1 MSDSHVSVDSSQDL
15 TGITISSISSGSS
28 SGPTERVDAMSAVL
42 AQTPIRNAGPKMHSI
57 DDDDDDDLS
66 EDPDIS
72 IERDLD
78 VLQSMLDY
86 QRQKEM
92 MAKAKTTLI
101 AAQVEAAKKR
111 NESSMMSN
119 KEASPSDK
127 SSKESDSIWSF
138 PRGSILDSNS
148 SKSSPEKEV
157 PMTPKYVHESTP
169 ASGTAREGRPRQAE
183 TKPPKWKPT
192 LGEPKKSSGKETPGV
207 RVREDTALG
216 ESHLSQ
222 DSLDRNLSRIIDED
236 MAEENRKRS
245 MADRSLQESMNLNL
259 KKEAKRTSTPERKRA
274 QETPVPVTPPTVR
287 ATNEKNQEAFR
298 T

>member
-42 AQTPIRNAGPKMHSI
+42 AQTPTRNAGPKMHSI

-111 NESSMMSN
+111 NE
-119 KEASPSDK
+119 
-127 SSKESDSIWSF
+127 
-138 PRGSILDSNS
+138 
-148 SKSSPEKEV
+148 
-157 PMTPKYVHESTP
+157 
-169 ASGTAREGRPRQAE
+169 
-183 TKPPKWKPT
+183 
-192 LGEPKKSSGKETPGV
+192 
-207 RVREDTALG
+207 
-216 ESHLSQ
+216 
-222 DSLDRNLSRIIDED
+222 
-236 MAEENRKRS
+236 
-245 MADRSLQESMNLNL
+245 
-259 KKEAKRTSTPERKRA
+259 
-274 QETPVPVTPPTVR
+274 
-287 ATNEKNQEAFR
+287 
-298 T
+298 